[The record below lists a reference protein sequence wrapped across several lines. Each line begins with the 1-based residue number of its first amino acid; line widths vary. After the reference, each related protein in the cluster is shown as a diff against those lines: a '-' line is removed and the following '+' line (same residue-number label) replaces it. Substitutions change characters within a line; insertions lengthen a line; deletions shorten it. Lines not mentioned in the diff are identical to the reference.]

1 MLAPSRLFDGVPQR
15 VVEEAAGTW
24 RYFTFSLGE
33 NATAFTVSGTPTL
46 GDPDIYITSDGVLPS
61 RTHFGWHADAV
72 GEDAV
77 TVDAHDAGW
86 CASCSDRHDDEAA
99 GHEAQGRRPPRDP
112 RGDCSSCDY
121 IIGVHAAQGAAA
133 YTVTA
138 ATATSVVIL
147 ENGVPHAGS
156 TAAGGAEYYRL
167 YLPAGGATGLRVTLT
182 ALSGEVAMYMAASS
196 NTRPN
201 ATEHVWSS
209 APASASSGSTSTIVV
224 PYDDAT
230 VAACLRRSSQC
241 VLHLAL
247 VSPGGAA
254 FTVLT
259 NLEVLDMGLELLA
272 PEGPL
277 QRSYVMAPAAF

>member
-1 MLAPSRLFDGVPQR
+1 VRLFDGVPQQR
-15 VVEEAAGTW
+15 EAEAGAW
-24 RYFTFSLGE
+24 RYFRFSVNPNGT
-33 NATAFTVSGTPTL
+33 TAFTVSVSPSL
-46 GDPDIYITSDGVLPS
+46 GNPDLFITSDGVLPS

-86 CASCSDRHDDEAA
+86 CASCSDRHDDDAA

-259 NLEVLDMGLELLA
+259 NLEVLDMGLVLLA